1 MIVCICN
8 AIRESDLREAVRDGA
23 SCPTSAYARYGRRPK
38 CGQCI
43 PFARIVIDE
52 TLIAPATASD

>member
-8 AIRESDLREAVRDGA
+8 AIKEKDLREAIRGGA
-23 SCPTSAYARYGRRPK
+23 VCPTSAYASIGGRRPK

-43 PFARIVIDE
+43 PFARGI
-52 TLIAPATASD
+52 IAHERASA